1 MDRKQAETYYRKIAK
16 TANSRLSA
24 LEKSDRAFWA
34 YDMATLF
41 TNRAYGKNR
50 FKYSPAKMSDKGLET
65 ATKEIER
72 FLSSASSTVRG
83 SKAIDKKIV
92 NTFRE
97 KHDFSISDERE
108 FFNFLSSEEYKNL
121 VGKNISSEFLIDFYD
136 RSTEE
141 GNSYDDILDALDR
154 FRRNEISGVEDL
166 FNEFGLSVL
175 D

>member
-1 MDRKQAETYYRKIAK
+1 MSRTEAEKYYRKIAK

-24 LEKSDRAFWA
+24 LEKAGRAFWA

-41 TNRAYGKNR
+41 TSRAYGKKR
-50 FKYSPAKMSDKGLET
+50 FRYSPAKMTDKSLAR

-72 FLSSASSTVRG
+72 FLYAESSTVRG
-83 SKAIDKKIV
+83 SKAIDKKIIS
-92 NTFRE
+92 TFRE
-97 KHDFSISDERE
+97 KHDFAISNERE
-108 FFNFLSSEEYKNL
+108 FFNFLSSEDYKNL

-141 GNSYDDILDALDR
+141 GKTIDEILEALDK
-154 FRRNEISGVEDL
+154 FKRNEITGVEDL